1 MNMLPSYQEL
11 RLLLYPFHFELALI
25 SRTFFTILTAFVLR
39 LMIPD
44 DFQS

>member
-1 MNMLPSYQEL
+1 MNLLPSSQEL
-11 RLLLYPFHFELALI
+11 CLLLYPFHFGLVLI
-25 SRTFFTILTAFVLR
+25 SHTFFTILTAFVLR